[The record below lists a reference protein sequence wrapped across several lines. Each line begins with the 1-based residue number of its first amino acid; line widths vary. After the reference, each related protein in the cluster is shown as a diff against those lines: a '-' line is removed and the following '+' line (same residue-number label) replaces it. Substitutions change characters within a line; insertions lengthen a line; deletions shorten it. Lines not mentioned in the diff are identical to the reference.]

1 MPVETVHAENRL
13 SISPSIITH
22 NRYASETEH
31 AMLLLTKQ
39 WEGDGSRKGEGA
51 AC

>member
-1 MPVETVHAENRL
+1 MPVKTVQAENHL

-22 NRYASETEH
+22 NLYASQTEH
-31 AMLLLTKQ
+31 DMLLLTKQ
-39 WEGDGSRKGEGA
+39 WEGDGSKKGKGA